1 VTSLDE
7 AYSKNWAT
15 NWAERFHPGDTVTA
29 YVNPGAP
36 GDSFL
41 VQEVSCLSYLVH
53 GGRRD
58 LPADT
63 EVREPRTARANLSR
77 PSA

>member
-1 VTSLDE
+1 VRSLDE

-41 VQEVSCLSYLVH
+41 VQESELPLLPGSWWSAQPSC
-53 GGRRD
+53 
-58 LPADT
+58 
-63 EVREPRTARANLSR
+63 
-77 PSA
+77 